1 VTDVGMWIAVL
12 GEQHV
17 PVFGLEGSTEE
28 APGSWQFPDGPTFIF
43 YI

>member
-1 VTDVGMWIAVL
+1 MWIAVL

-17 PVFGLEGSTEE
+17 PVFGLEGSIEE
-28 APGSWQFPDGPTFIF
+28 APGSWQFSDAKAFIF